1 VDVGASIISAM
12 GMTREGRR
20 FLGLWVAAAVIG
32 GLLAVAVQLA
42 LLPTLLDQVH
52 FVAWSNDAIS
62 RGYQAVWV
70 IFTLASAVAVAG
82 PTAFVLGRRLGR
94 IELSWIAAGAVAA
107 VIAFTIPLDSL
118 LIGGTGKLLQAPTE
132 PSLAVAALISGV
144 VAGCV
149 YGIAQAI
156 VLRPHIRGAA
166 WWIPASIAA
175 WAVARVATFLV
186 LWQISGAGTGFTSQ
200 SDYYSEQIVGA
211 LLVPVIV
218 GIVTGLTLVHLLG
231 ESNSVLME
239 AAT

>member
-1 VDVGASIISAM
+1 VDIGGSIISAM

-70 IFTLASAVAVAG
+70 TFTLASAVAVAG
-82 PTAFVLGRRLGR
+82 PTALVLGQRLGR
-94 IELSWIAAGAVAA
+94 IELSWIAASAVAA
-107 VIAFTIPLDSL
+107 LIAFMIPLDSL
-118 LIGGTGKLLQAPTE
+118 VFAATGKLQAPSE

-156 VLRPHIRGAA
+156 VLRPNIRGAA

-186 LWQISGAGTGFTSQ
+186 LWQISGAGTGVTSQ

-218 GIVTGLTLVHLLG
+218 GVVTGLTLVRLLG

>member
-1 VDVGASIISAM
+1 M
-12 GMTREGRR
+12 GMTHEGRR
-20 FLGLWVAAAVIG
+20 FLGLWVAAALIG

-42 LLPTLLDQVH
+42 LLPILIAQVH
-52 FVAWSNDAIS
+52 FFAWSNDTIS
-62 RGYQAVWV
+62 WAFQAVWV
-70 IFTLASAVAVAG
+70 IFTLVSAVAVAG
-82 PTAFVLGRRLGR
+82 PMAFVLGRRLGR
-94 IELSWIAAGAVAA
+94 MELSWIAASAVAA
-107 VIAFTIPLDSL
+107 TIAFMIPLDSL
-118 LIGGTGKLLQAPTE
+118 LIAGTGKLLQAPSE

-166 WWIPASIAA
+166 WWIPASIGA

-186 LWQISGAGTGFTSQ
+186 IWQISGAGTRFTSQ
-200 SDYYSEQIVGA
+200 SDYYSEAIVGA

-218 GIVTGLTLVHLLG
+218 GVVTGLTLVRLLG
-231 ESNSVLME
+231 ESNSVLIG

>member
-1 VDVGASIISAM
+1 M
-12 GMTREGRR
+12 GMTHEGRR

-32 GLLAVAVQLA
+32 GLLAVTVQLA

-70 IFTLASAVAVAG
+70 IFTLASALAVAG
-82 PTAFVLGRRLGR
+82 PMAFVLGQRLGR
-94 IELSWIAAGAVAA
+94 IELSWIAASAVAA
-107 VIAFTIPLDSL
+107 VIAFMIPVDSL
-118 LIGGTGKLLQAPTE
+118 LSAGTGQLFQAP
-132 PSLAVAALISGV
+132 SQSSFVVSALVSGV

-186 LWQISGAGTGFTSQ
+186 IWQISGAGTRFTSQ
-200 SDYYSEQIVGA
+200 SDYYSVDFVGA

-218 GIVTGLTLVHLLG
+218 GVVTGLTLVRLLG
-231 ESNSVLME
+231 ESNSVLIE

>member
-1 VDVGASIISAM
+1 M
-12 GMTREGRR
+12 GMTHEGRR

-32 GLLAVAVQLA
+32 GLLAVTVQLA

-70 IFTLASAVAVAG
+70 IFTLASALAVAG
-82 PTAFVLGRRLGR
+82 PMAFVLGQRLGR
-94 IELSWIAAGAVAA
+94 IELSWIAASAVAA
-107 VIAFTIPLDSL
+107 VIAFMIPVDSL
-118 LIGGTGKLLQAPTE
+118 LSAGTGQLFQAP
-132 PSLAVAALISGV
+132 SQSSFVVSALVSGV

-186 LWQISGAGTGFTSQ
+186 IWQISGAGTRFTSQ
-200 SDYYSEQIVGA
+200 SDYYSVEIVGA

-218 GIVTGLTLVHLLG
+218 GVVTGLTLVRLLG
-231 ESNSVLME
+231 ESNSVLIQ